1 MERENKKDKEFATI
15 SSPKGESPKGAVT
28 IIGSGVIGLNCAYY
42 LQKEGYGVT
51 IIERGDITSGCSF
64 GNMGYFSPSH
74 FIPLASPGII
84 AEGFRYMLKSSSPF
98 YIKPRLSRS
107 LIEWAYRFLKS
118 SNANTV
124 FKSAAHLNNILQLS
138 RHLLNDIRDDI
149 GDTFLME
156 EKGCLMMCRE
166 QKTLDHEFHLA
177 DEAEKFGLKVDR
189 LNKQQVQA
197 LEPDVELNVTGAVLF
212 KDDCHINP
220 GRFMFVLKNYL
231 EEKGVKFQLNTT
243 VTGFEKK
250 GNKVSS
256 VITDKGKFDCDE
268 LVVATGSW
276 LPAVAKMM
284 GIKLLLQPG
293 KGYSYTYNKV
303 EKNIR
308 YPAILIE
315 GRCAMTPWGQQLRIG
330 GTMELSGINEKIL
343 PKRMKGIYDSVKN
356 FYPDLQI
363 DLPPTDKI
371 WYGLRPVTP
380 DGMPYIGRPNS
391 IDNVV
396 IAGGHAMVGVSLAP
410 GTGKL
415 VSEIIQ
421 RKTPTIDL
429 SAFRLQRF

>member
-1 MERENKKDKEFATI
+1 MKENI
-15 SSPKGESPKGAVT
+15 I
-28 IIGSGVIGLNCAYY
+28 IIGGGVIGLNCAYY
-42 LQKEGYGVT
+42 LQKEGYAVT
-51 IIERGDITSGCSF
+51 VIEKSDITTGCSF

-84 AEGFRYMLKSSSPF
+84 SEGFKYMLKSSSPF
-98 YIKPRLSRS
+98 YIKPRLSFS
-107 LIEWAYRFLKS
+107 LMQWAYHFFKN
-118 SNANTV
+118 SNASTV
-124 FKSAAHLNNILQLS
+124 IKNAPHLNNILQLS

-166 QKTLDHEFHLA
+166 QKALDHEFHLA
-177 DEAEKFGLKVDR
+177 DDAEKFGLQADR

-212 KDDCHINP
+212 KDDCHVNP
-220 GRFMFVLKNYL
+220 GKFMKALKKYL
-231 EEKGVKFQLNTT
+231 EDKGVKFQLNTT

-250 GNKVSS
+250 NNKIIS
-256 VITDKGKFDCDE
+256 VITDKAKFECDE
-268 LVVATGSW
+268 VVVATGSW

-284 GIKLLLQPG
+284 GVKLLLQPG
-293 KGYSYTYNKV
+293 KGYSYTYDHV

-315 GRCAMTPWGQQLRIG
+315 GRCAITPWGQQLRIG
-330 GTMELSGINEKIL
+330 GTMELSGINKKIL
-343 PKRMKGIYDSVKN
+343 PKRMQGIFNSVKS

-371 WYGLRPVTP
+371 WHGLRPVTP
-380 DGMPYIGRPNS
+380 DGLPYIGRPVS
-391 IDNVV
+391 FDNVV
-396 IAGGHAMVGVSLAP
+396 IAGGHAMIGVSLAP

-415 VSEIIQ
+415 VSDIIQ
-421 RKTPTIDL
+421 RKTSAIDL

>member
-1 MERENKKDKEFATI
+1 MERENKIKEDHANSTGG
-15 SSPKGESPKGAVT
+15 SRKGAVT
-28 IIGSGVIGLNCAYY
+28 IIGGGVIGLNSAYY
-42 LQKEGYGVT
+42 LHKEGYKVT
-51 IIERGDITSGCSF
+51 VIDRGDIRNGCSF

-98 YIKPRLSRS
+98 YIKPRLSMS
-107 LIEWAYRFLKS
+107 LVQWAYHFFKN
-118 SNANTV
+118 SNAATV
-124 FKSAAHLNNILQLS
+124 AKNGPHLNNILQLS
-138 RHLLNDIRDDI
+138 RQLINDIRDDI

-166 QKTLDHEFHLA
+166 QKALDHEFHLA
-177 DEAEKFGLKVDR
+177 DDAEKFGLKVDR

-220 GRFMFVLKNYL
+220 GMFMKALKNYL
-231 EEKGVKFQLNTT
+231 EEKGVRFQLNTS

-250 GNKVSS
+250 NNKIAA
-256 VITDKGKFDCDE
+256 VITDKGKFVCDE
-268 LVVATGSW
+268 LVVAAGSW
-276 LPAVAKMM
+276 LPAVAGMM

-293 KGYSYTYNKV
+293 KGYSYTYGHV

-343 PKRMKGIYDSVKN
+343 PKRMKGIYDSVKS

-363 DLPPTDKI
+363 ELPPTDKI
-371 WYGLRPVTP
+371 WHGLRPVTP
-380 DGMPYIGRPNS
+380 DGVPYIGRTKKFE
-391 IDNVV
+391 NVV

-415 VSEIIQ
+415 VSEIIN
-421 RKTPTIDL
+421 RREPTIEM
-429 SAFRLQRF
+429 SAFSVDRF